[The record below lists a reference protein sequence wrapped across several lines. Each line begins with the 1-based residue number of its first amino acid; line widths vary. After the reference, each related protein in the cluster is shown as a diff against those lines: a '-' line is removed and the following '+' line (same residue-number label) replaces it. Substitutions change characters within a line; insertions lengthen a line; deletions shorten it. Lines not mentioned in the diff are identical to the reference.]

1 MVIIPPV
8 LISLEAIPMTVTLF
22 TSPSCTS
29 CRKAKKW
36 LKTHEVDFVE
46 QNIFV
51 QAPSA
56 KQLKLILQLT
66 ENGTEDIISKRSKDY
81 KRLTIDIDT
90 LPVSELINLITQ
102 HPGLLR
108 RPILFDEKRL
118 QVGFNEDEIRRFLP
132 RHIRVME
139 LEKAIEAAD
148 AG

>member
-1 MVIIPPV
+1 
-8 LISLEAIPMTVTLF
+8 MTVTLF

-36 LKTHEVDFVE
+36 LKANEVDFVE

-81 KRLTIDIDT
+81 KHLTVEIDN
-90 LPVSELINLITQ
+90 LPVSELISLITE

-108 RPILFDEKRL
+108 RPIIFDDKRL

-132 RHIRVME
+132 RHIRVLE
-139 LEKAIEAAD
+139 LEKAIKSAD